1 MTAFSRAS
9 LIKQLSSSYGEGF
22 SLADATWAVDH
33 LNVDW
38 NQEAAQKAKEYLAM
52 TSFSHAA
59 LVNQLWSSYG
69 DGVTPTQ
76 TEFGVHAAGL

>member
-22 SLADATWAVDH
+22 SLADATWAVDR

-38 NQEAAQKAKEYLAM
+38 NQERRRRPRS
-52 TSFSHAA
+52 TSR
-59 LVNQLWSSYG
+59 
-69 DGVTPTQ
+69 
-76 TEFGVHAAGL
+76 